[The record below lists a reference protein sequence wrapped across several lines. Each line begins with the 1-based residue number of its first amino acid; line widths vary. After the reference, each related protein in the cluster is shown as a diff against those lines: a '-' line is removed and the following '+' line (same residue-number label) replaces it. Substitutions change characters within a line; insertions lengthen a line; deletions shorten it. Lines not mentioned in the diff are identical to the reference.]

1 MRNPQQVPDVIPA
14 DILKLYE
21 EMVSISSVNMFNI
34 APKFSLETARMA
46 AREQESRVVKLLTQS
61 LN

>member
-21 EMVSISSVNMFNI
+21 EMVAMRTVNMPNK
-34 APKFSLETARMA
+34 APTFSLETARMA
-46 AREQESRVVKLLTQS
+46 AREQE
-61 LN
+61 